1 MIVNARDTAKTAKPS
16 PRKYGL
22 RYLTNAVQI
31 LVLKLVNPAD
41 FLARVMRQA
50 TGVSMRG

>member
-16 PRKYGL
+16 PRKYGF

-31 LVLKLVNPAD
+31 LVSKSVDSAD